1 MVSAVAELCS
11 AAARHM
17 QRRSDAADMDW
28 DLSRD
33 FCRNDLE
40 TLIANDKPFI
50 LSHKLEL

>member
-17 QRRSDAADMDW
+17 QRRSDAADMNW

-40 TLIANDKPFI
+40 TLIANDYW
-50 LSHKLEL
+50 